1 MITKKIELLS
11 PAKDAEVGIAAINHG
26 ADAVY
31 IGGPAFGA
39 REKASNSIADIER
52 LCRHAALYDAKV
64 YVTLNT
70 LLINSELERA
80 RQLAYDCWNA
90 GVDALI
96 VQDMQLLALDLP
108 PIPLHASTQCDNLT
122 LEKVQQLEQLG
133 FSQVVLGREL
143 SLKEIRAIRE
153 KTTVPLEFFVH
164 GALCVSHSGQCYLSQ
179 YIGNRSANR
188 GACAQ
193 PCRLPY
199 DLLDAE
205 GNVLIKN
212 RHLLCLKDLN
222 NSAHLEEL
230 MDAGITSFKIEGRM
244 KEADYVKNVTAYY
257 RQKLDEIFERRP
269 EYIQSS
275 CRDGACTVSKPTN
288 GEKPVG
294 DGARTVSTMPF
305 EVNPEKSFNRG
316 FTDFFIN
323 GRQKGIDSPFTPKSM
338 GEYIGEVAW
347 CNPLRMEIDTDKT
360 LHNGDGLCFLNE
372 NDELIGLRAD
382 VVHNVADGV
391 PAVGKRRPTSNS
403 GDAVAD
409 IVTVSCNRPH
419 GAHRGAKIYRNYDIE
434 WQKQVEAS
442 TGNRKIAID
451 LVLAETETGY
461 ELVASRH
468 CEEERRSNPDEGTD
482 SLDCRAPLA
491 MTTIHCEKI
500 EANNPEKA
508 LENIKKKALQ
518 WGDTPFLPVNLELRF
533 TEPRLIPASV
543 IGEMKRQLVEK
554 LTDALIVDHQTHR
567 DKRHLVVS
575 TFNSQLSTD
584 SQLSTLNSQL
594 STDSQLSTLNSQLPT
609 DSQLSTLNSQLPT
622 DSQLSTLNSQLTT
635 LPDHLM
641 TCHHCIRFANGM
653 CSKETGQKATD
664 LFLRH
669 GSQTFRLEFDC
680 RHCQM
685 YVCRP

>member
-1 MITKKIELLS
+1 MNTKKIELLS
-11 PAKDAEVGIAAINHG
+11 PAKDVEVGKAAINHG

-31 IGGPAFGA
+31 IGGPSFGA

-70 LLINSELERA
+70 LLYKSELERA

-96 VQDMQLLALDLP
+96 VQDMQLLDLDLP

-122 LEKVQQLEQLG
+122 LERVQQLEQLG

-257 RQKLDEIFERRP
+257 RQKLDEIFERRA
-269 EYIQSS
+269 EYMQSS
-275 CRDGACTVSKPTN
+275 CRDA
-288 GEKPVG
+288 
-294 DGARTVSTMPF
+294 ARLVSTF
-305 EVNPEKSFNRG
+305 EINPEKSFNRG

-347 CNPLRMEIDTDKT
+347 CNPLRMEIATDKT

-372 NDELIGLRAD
+372 NDELVGLRAD
-382 VVHNVADGV
+382 VVTLGRDGV
-391 PAVGKRRPTSNS
+391 H
-403 GDAVAD
+403 
-409 IVTVSCNRPH
+409 TVSTNRPH

-461 ELVASRH
+461 EMMAV
-468 CEEERRSNPDEGTD
+468 
-482 SLDCRAPLA
+482 CRDAINRVS
-491 MTTIHCEKI
+491 TSVTSEKI
-500 EANNPEKA
+500 TANNPDKA
-508 LENIKKKALQ
+508 TENIRKKALQ
-518 WGDTPFLPVNLELRF
+518 WGDTPFNPINLELRF
-533 TEPRLIPASV
+533 AEPRLIPASV

-567 DKRHLVVS
+567 DMRQPSKIGASSLS
-575 TFNSQLSTD
+575 TLNSPLSTD

-594 STDSQLSTLNSQLPT
+594 STD
-609 DSQLSTLNSQLPT
+609 
-622 DSQLSTLNSQLTT
+622 
-635 LPDHLM
+635 PDAIPEHLM

-653 CSKETGQKATD
+653 CLKQSAVET
-664 LFLRH
+664 RH
-669 GSQTFRLEFDC
+669 GTSLQIRHGDHTFRLEFDC
-680 RHCQM
+680 RHCLM
-685 YVCRP
+685 YVCPLEND

>member
-1 MITKKIELLS
+1 MKTKKIELLS

-31 IGGPAFGA
+31 IGGPSFGA

-70 LLINSELERA
+70 LLYREELERA

-96 VQDMQLLALDLP
+96 VQDMQLLDLDLP

-122 LEKVQQLEQLG
+122 VEKVQQLESLG

-179 YIGNRSANR
+179 FIGNRSANR

-205 GNVLIKN
+205 GNLLVKN

-244 KEADYVKNVTAYY
+244 KDADYVKNVTSFY
-257 RQKLDEIFERRP
+257 RQKLDAIFERRP
-269 EYIQSS
+269 EYVQSS
-275 CRDGACTVSKPTN
+275 CRDVSRNVSKNAN
-288 GEKPVG
+288 GTG
-294 DGARTVSTMPF
+294 DVSGNVSTF

-323 GRQKGIDSPFTPKSM
+323 GRQKDIDSPFTPKSM
-338 GEYIGEVAW
+338 GEYIGEVTW
-347 CNPLRMEIDTDKT
+347 CNPLRMELATDKI
-360 LHNGDGLCFLNE
+360 LHNGDGLCFLSQ
-372 NDELIGLRAD
+372 DLELIGIRAD
-382 VVHNVADGV
+382 VVTLGRDGV
-391 PAVGKRRPTSNS
+391 H
-403 GDAVAD
+403 
-409 IVTVSCNRPH
+409 TVSTNRPH
-419 GAHRGAKIYRNYDIE
+419 GAHRGAKIYRNYDLE
-434 WQKQVEAS
+434 WQKQVDAS
-442 TGNRKIAID
+442 TGNRKIDIN
-451 LVLAETETGY
+451 LTLAETETGY
-461 ELVASRH
+461 EMAAN
-468 CEEERRSNPDEGTD
+468 CTDTSNVSVTSNVSAIGRTRCVPTR
-482 SLDCRAPLA
+482 CVPTKA
-491 MTTIHCEKI
+491 TIQCEKI
-500 EANNPEKA
+500 LANNPEKA
-508 LENIKKKALQ
+508 TENIQKKALQ
-518 WGDTPFLPVNLELRF
+518 WGDTPFNPINLELHF
-533 TEPRLIPASV
+533 SEPRLIPASV

-554 LTDALIVDHQTHR
+554 LINALIEDHKINRECR
-567 DKRHLVVS
+567 DVSRNVSKNANGTGDVSGNVSKKSDYSGDVSGNVSKKSDYSGDVSGNVS
-575 TFNSQLSTD
+575 TTIPIAD
-584 SQLSTLNSQL
+584 P
-594 STDSQLSTLNSQLPT
+594 D
-609 DSQLSTLNSQLPT
+609 
-622 DSQLSTLNSQLTT
+622 T
-635 LPDHLM
+635 LPDRLM
-641 TCHHCIRFANGM
+641 TCHHCIRYANGM
-653 CSKETGQKATD
+653 CLKMNARGLSDAHGASLQTTD

-669 GSQTFRLEFDC
+669 GNHTFRLVFDC
-680 RHCQM
+680 RNCLM
-685 YVCRP
+685 YVCK

>member
-26 ADAVY
+26 TDAVY
-31 IGGPAFGA
+31 IGGPSFGA

-70 LLINSELERA
+70 LLYINELERA

-96 VQDMQLLALDLP
+96 VQDMQLLDLDLP

-122 LEKVQQLEQLG
+122 LERVQQLEQLG

-244 KEADYVKNVTAYY
+244 KDADYVKNVTAYY

-275 CRDGACTVSKPTN
+275 CRDA
-288 GEKPVG
+288 
-294 DGARTVSTMPF
+294 ARHVSTF

-372 NDELIGLRAD
+372 NDELIGIRAD
-382 VVHNVADGV
+382 VVHDRDA
-391 PAVGKRRPTSNS
+391 RPCVST
-403 GDAVAD
+403 
-409 IVTVSCNRPH
+409 TVSCNRPH

-461 ELVASRH
+461 EFFVNHGNGDAVSV
-468 CEEERRSNPDEGTD
+468 
-482 SLDCRAPLA
+482 
-491 MTTIHCEKI
+491 IYEKI
-500 EANNPEKA
+500 PATNPEKA
-508 LENIKKKALQ
+508 TDNIRRKALQ

-543 IGEMKRQLVEK
+543 IGEMKRQLVEQ
-554 LTDALIVDHQTHR
+554 LTDALVEHHQSQRETRCTDTPRVSAADENGRQQGGVVDP
-567 DKRHLVVS
+567 DAI
-575 TFNSQLSTD
+575 
-584 SQLSTLNSQL
+584 
-594 STDSQLSTLNSQLPT
+594 
-609 DSQLSTLNSQLPT
+609 
-622 DSQLSTLNSQLTT
+622 
-635 LPDHLM
+635 PDHLM

-653 CSKETGQKATD
+653 CLRQMDARGATDARGASLQGD

-669 GSQTFRLEFDC
+669 GNQTFRLEFDC

-685 YVCRP
+685 YICKP

>member
-1 MITKKIELLS
+1 MNTKKIELLS

-31 IGGPAFGA
+31 IGGPSFGA

-52 LCRHAALYDAKV
+52 LCRHAALFDAKV

-70 LLINSELERA
+70 LLYREELERA

-96 VQDMQLLALDLP
+96 VQDMQLLDLDLP

-122 LEKVQQLEQLG
+122 VEKVQQLESLG

-143 SLKEIRAIRE
+143 SLKEIREIRE

-164 GALCVSHSGQCYLSQ
+164 GALCVSHSGRCYLSQ
-179 YIGNRSANR
+179 FIGNRSANR

-199 DLLDAE
+199 DLLDAD
-205 GNVLIKN
+205 GNVLLKN

-244 KEADYVKNVTAYY
+244 KDADYVKNVTAFY
-257 RQKLDEIFERRP
+257 RQKLDAIFERRT
-269 EYIQSS
+269 EYEMASRGHCQY
-275 CRDGACTVSKPTN
+275 T
-288 GEKPVG
+288 
-294 DGARTVSTMPF
+294 F

-338 GEYIGEVAW
+338 GEYIGEVTW
-347 CNPLRMEIDTDKT
+347 CNPLRMELATDKT
-360 LHNGDGLCFLNE
+360 LHNGDGLCFLSQDN
-372 NDELIGLRAD
+372 ELIGIRAD
-382 VVHNVADGV
+382 VVN
-391 PAVGKRRPTSNS
+391 GK
-403 GDAVAD
+403 
-409 IVTVSCNRPH
+409 TVSCNRPH
-419 GAHRGAKIYRNYDIE
+419 GAHRGAKIYRNYDLE

-442 TGNRKIAID
+442 NGNRKIDIN
-451 LVLAETETGY
+451 LTLSETETGY
-461 ELVASRH
+461 EMVAV
-468 CEEERRSNPDEGTD
+468 
-482 SLDCRAPLA
+482 CRDAINRVS
-491 MTTIHCEKI
+491 TSVICEKI
-500 EANNPEKA
+500 AANNPEKA
-508 LENIKKKALQ
+508 TENIRKKALQ
-518 WGDTPFLPVNLELRF
+518 WGDTPFNPINLELQF
-533 TEPRLIPASV
+533 AEPRLIPASV

-554 LTDALIVDHQTHR
+554 LINALIENHQDNREIRCTDTSNVSVDENGRTQCGRTR
-567 DKRHLVVS
+567 CV
-575 TFNSQLSTD
+575 
-584 SQLSTLNSQL
+584 
-594 STDSQLSTLNSQLPT
+594 PT
-609 DSQLSTLNSQLPT
+609 IDPDEIPT
-622 DSQLSTLNSQLTT
+622 Q
-635 LPDHLM
+635 LM
-641 TCHHCIRFANGM
+641 TCHHCIRYANGM

-669 GSQTFRLEFDC
+669 GTQTLLLVFDC
-680 RHCQM
+680 RHCLM
-685 YVCRP
+685 YVQN